1 MRTIALAEAKDHFS
15 EIVAAAEAGE
25 EILVTRHGKPAVRI
39 LAATDEVARRRNKE
53 AIRMLG
59 ELRQRLAK
67 RGVTTTD
74 QEIIE
79 WKNEG
84 RR

>member
-39 LAATDEVARRRNKE
+39 VAATNEIIGRRNRE
-53 AIRMLG
+53 GIRMLA
-59 ELRQRLAK
+59 EHRERLAK
-67 RGVTTTD
+67 RGATATT
-74 QEIIE
+74 EEMIA

>member
-39 LAATDEVARRRNKE
+39 LAANDEAVRLRNRQAFAKFAEVRRS
-53 AIRMLG
+53 
-59 ELRQRLAK
+59 LAQ
-67 RGVTTTD
+67 RGVKITRD
-74 QEIIE
+74 EMME